1 MTCPFI
7 SCTLHSEYHFLCSVS
22 SRALPCPALPCIRT
36 GVPYAQVLCPDL
48 LSGRALPCPQ
58 TVPCPTLRLP
68 LPAS

>member
-1 MTCPFI
+1 MACPFI
-7 SCTLHSEYHFLCSVS
+7 SCTVS
-22 SRALPCPALPCIRT
+22 ITFCAPYPVVPCPALPCIRT

-58 TVPCPTLRLP
+58 TVPCPILRLP